1 MECAGTVTLFKKGY
15 IRIQFWHC
23 GGRVRSTLN
32 TGTSPTERTAD
43 TSITWSRLLSFCWK
57 ARFLPWIAIKS
68 LTPSPRTEKHLA
80 CRKASLSDLSH
91 SMPHDCVIDFWER
104 RLLDPVERE
113 RENYWAKSKPT
124 SDGCNRCLSLRN
136 LRNGRPCIGR
146 KADYGARRI
155 SNDHSIEVHET
166 P

>member
-91 SMPHDCVIDFWER
+91 SMPHDCVIDFWES

-113 RENYWAKSKPT
+113 RITGRN
-124 SDGCNRCLSLRN
+124 RN
-136 LRNGRPCIGR
+136 LHQTAVTDVFPCGIFAMAVRALVEKQIGR
-146 KADYGARRI
+146 A
-155 SNDHSIEVHET
+155 HV
-166 P
+166 